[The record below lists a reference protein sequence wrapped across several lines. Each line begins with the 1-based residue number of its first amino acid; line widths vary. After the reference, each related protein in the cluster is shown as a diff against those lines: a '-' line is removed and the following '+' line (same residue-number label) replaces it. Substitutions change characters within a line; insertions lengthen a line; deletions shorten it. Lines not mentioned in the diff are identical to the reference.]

1 MRARILQKAPLFAS
15 RPPIAARQKALL
27 AIPCPLLFLQHAHTR
42 TRDFCSTR
50 STRTHAMSSVIC
62 YHYPCTDG
70 IFAALAGHLHHKQRG
85 KPVRFVPLTVFKAP
99 TVADLALQVR

>member
-1 MRARILQKAPLFAS
+1 
-15 RPPIAARQKALL
+15 
-27 AIPCPLLFLQHAHTR
+27 
-42 TRDFCSTR
+42 
-50 STRTHAMSSVIC
+50 MSSVIC

-99 TVADLALQVR
+99 TVADLGLQVA